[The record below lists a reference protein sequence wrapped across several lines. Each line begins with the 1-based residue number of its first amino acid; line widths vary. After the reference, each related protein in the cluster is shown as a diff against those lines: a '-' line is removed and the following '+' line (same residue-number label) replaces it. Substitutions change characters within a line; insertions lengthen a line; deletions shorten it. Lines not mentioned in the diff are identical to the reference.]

1 MLLFIDN
8 YDSFTYNIVQY
19 FAELGQEVLVRC
31 NDEITIEEIE
41 ALKPQYLVIGP
52 GPCSPKEAGISVAAM
67 QHFAGRLPVM
77 GVCLGHQTIGE
88 AFGGNVVCAQTMMH
102 GKVSPV
108 FHHGTGM
115 FKGLPNPVNCT
126 RYHLS
131 LIHI

>member
-41 ALKPQYLVIGP
+41 TLKPKYLVIGP

-77 GVCLGHQTIGE
+77 ACVSAIKPWAKHS
-88 AFGGNVVCAQTMMH
+88 AAMSCAR
-102 GKVSPV
+102 K
-108 FHHGTGM
+108 
-115 FKGLPNPVNCT
+115 
-126 RYHLS
+126 R
-131 LIHI
+131 